1 MELFWIFPLF
11 CLIFMI
17 GMMFMMFRMF
27 RHGCMA
33 HGSRAG
39 RGDEP
44 ETARQVI
51 DRRYA
56 SGRIGRN
63 EYEALKRDLKIIGE
77 TK

>member
-1 MELFWIFPLF
+1 MELFWIFPLL

-17 GMMFMMFRMF
+17 GMMFMMF

-39 RGDEP
+39 RGDET

-63 EYEALKRDLKIIGE
+63 EYEALKRDLQTTGE